1 MINKRRRKNWL
12 KVCKFLCLKC
22 FDRLKYKIY
31 KPKKNH
37 TYVRPFETNENE
49 WKIIFFT
56 ICRKFNLKEH
66 YKLQRKND
74 HKNFFVLLVSYTLTR

>member
-49 WKIIFFT
+49 WKNHFFSQYVENSILKNIINYKEKMT
-56 ICRKFNLKEH
+56 IRIFL
-66 YKLQRKND
+66 Y
-74 HKNFFVLLVSYTLTR
+74 YW